1 MPSPSGQKNRGWPT
15 ATTPAG
21 ICRGTRWTNTN
32 DRTCSRNSAM
42 SASAYAAVGCR
53 RSMIETP
60 SLRVPGSSSNL
71 RARARLIEAVGGG
84 MQERPPAARSWRFA
98 SRSMLG
104 AIPDAGPARVEA
116 YAVTKGAEAPTFDAE
131 MQQRAVKPLHTPAPV
146 RARLFEAGLL
156 SQTDFL
162 LRVQNVQNVQN

>member
-1 MPSPSGQKNRGWPT
+1 
-15 ATTPAG
+15 
-21 ICRGTRWTNTN
+21 
-32 DRTCSRNSAM
+32 
-42 SASAYAAVGCR
+42 
-53 RSMIETP
+53 
-60 SLRVPGSSSNL
+60 
-71 RARARLIEAVGGG
+71 

-156 SQTDFL
+156 LKLIFYCAFKMFKMFKTSQPLQLFNIL
-162 LRVQNVQNVQN
+162 NILNIEQLRTLPC